1 MCLECLDPQII
12 SFNFKCRSEIVQGF
26 LSLCHKSV
34 DSELVVLVVCKE
46 VSLWT
51 KYYRGTDLNI
61 SVTGSVLGLA
71 HPLKSLQATY
81 GKDAVFYFGLHICS

>member
-46 VSLWT
+46 VSL
-51 KYYRGTDLNI
+51 
-61 SVTGSVLGLA
+61 
-71 HPLKSLQATY
+71 
-81 GKDAVFYFGLHICS
+81 